1 MGLWILFKSSV
12 LAGSWHCSGSERVTL
27 PCHCQVGV
35 EVLIPHLASIGS
47 WGIGFL
53 VWLDESGNSISPLG
67 LYWCYLVGRARVP
80 HYCSQMPPQHH
91 GRPHYCWAV
100 VKVLT
105 FPLAPLT
112 SPLWLGHWWG
122 APCYALRGESR
133 RPASTR
139 CFCWQHGERL
149 HFHSAGIGDLF
160 WYYSSK
166 GFGCLGRLMGIEV
179 QVPHS
184 AGAGR
189 VMTTSSVVFDRVE
202 QVLSG
207 RFLFARLSLFCSFD

>member
-1 MGLWILFKSSV
+1 M
-12 LAGSWHCSGSERVTL
+12 AL

-35 EVLIPHLASIGS
+35 KVLIPHLASIGS
-47 WGIGFL
+47 WGIGPL
-53 VWLDESGNSISPLG
+53 VWQDESGNSISPLG
-67 LYWCYLVGRARVP
+67 LYWCHLVGGQECLITAPRCLPNTMGGLITAGQWWK
-80 HYCSQMPPQHH
+80 YWSS
-91 GRPHYCWAV
+91 
-100 VKVLT
+100 LT
-105 FPLAPLT
+105 PLT

-122 APCYALRGESR
+122 APCYALRGESK
-133 RPASTR
+133 RPASTH
-139 CFCWQHGERL
+139 CFRWQHRERL

-166 GFGCLGRLMGIEV
+166 GFRYLGRLVGMEV

-189 VMTTSSVVFDRVE
+189 VITTSSVVFDRAE

-207 RFLFARLSLFCSFD
+207 RLLFARLSLFCSFD